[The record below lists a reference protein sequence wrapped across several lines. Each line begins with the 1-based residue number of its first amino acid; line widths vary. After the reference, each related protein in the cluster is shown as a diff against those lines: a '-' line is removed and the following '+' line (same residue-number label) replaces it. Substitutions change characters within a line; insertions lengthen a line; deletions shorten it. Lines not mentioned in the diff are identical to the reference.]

1 MNKFLERQKLPKWS
15 QQEIEKKKNPMS
27 ITKPEFT
34 NNHSR
39 KNILGPNGFTE
50 FNQTHKKDI
59 ILIQLYSF
67 QKIEEKGTLYNS
79 LYETN
84 IILI

>member
-27 ITKPEFT
+27 ITKTEFT

-39 KNILGPNGFTE
+39 KNILGPDGFIE

-59 ILIQLYSF
+59 ILIHLYSF
-67 QKIEEKGTLYNS
+67 QKIEEKDKDSHKRKLQT
-79 LYETN
+79 
-84 IILI
+84 